1 MTTSSQEAQK
11 TLNTLD
17 RLIVVAD
24 CMGIGKTPS
33 QRAALDALRARQ
45 TALRDLIK
53 SRAELAQQKVVSL
66 EAWRKGQERAIRT
79 PARRKLA
86 AATLR

>member
-1 MTTSSQEAQK
+1 MTTSNQETQQ

-17 RLIVVAD
+17 RLIVMAD
-24 CMGIGKTPS
+24 WMGIGKTPS
-33 QRAALDALRARQ
+33 QRAALQALRARQ
-45 TALRDLIK
+45 TALRDLLK
-53 SRAELAQQKVVSL
+53 TRDELAQQKIVSL
-66 EAWRKGQERAIRT
+66 AAWRQGQPRPARV

>member
-24 CMGIGKTPS
+24 CMGIGKTPA
-33 QRAALDALRARQ
+33 QRAALEALRARQ
-45 TALRDLIK
+45 SALRDLIQ
-53 SRAELAQQKVVSL
+53 SRCELARQKIVSL
-66 EAWRKGQERAIRT
+66 EAWRKGQERPARA